1 MMFSVARATRVCAS
15 SQPMASQA
23 SWPRWKYSRD
33 GRPFGCRGKPASIQR
48 LNPRRALGCL
58 TRQGPATVVGVV
70 GGADEGKGA
79 VVAVLVAV
87 DLLPVA
93 HRVSLERVAD
103 GGNGLEQLQDGL
115 GLGQPG
121 HQAGLPGQG

>member
-1 MMFSVARATRVCAS
+1 MDVVVLLGAHHDAVAHVGA
-15 SQPMASQA
+15 QA
-23 SWPRWKYSRD
+23 
-33 GRPFGCRGKPASIQR
+33 A
-48 LNPRRALGCL
+48 
-58 TRQGPATVVGVV
+58 VVGVV

-121 HQAGLPGQG
+121 HQAGLPGQGEEGATVEFIHQGAPL